1 MAKKEKPGT
10 LPLYNLEEAEK
21 DAQTK
26 ARPKNRSPSGLGYR
40 PVSVLAGLHGTLR
53 GRDILC

>member
-26 ARPKNRSPSGLGYR
+26 ARPKNRSPSGLGY
-40 PVSVLAGLHGTLR
+40 SVLAGLHGTLR